1 MRERERGR
9 GRIEERREKEKERET
24 RSLLGELFY
33 IHAINVSAQTHT
45 LEHGEHL
52 LPLSSETR
60 QTVQKRQR
68 AAGEE
73 RNVSHFHRMVRE
85 KASPFFLFCYFVILF
100 FICGYTSGVS
110 DRRRMFL
117 PLSLSLSLCKCIQ
130 LVVYVAHC
138 PSDTIGQ

>member
-1 MRERERGR
+1 MHTGRHERER

-85 KASPFFLFCYFVILF
+85 KASPFFCFVIL
-100 FICGYTSGVS
+100 
-110 DRRRMFL
+110 
-117 PLSLSLSLCKCIQ
+117 
-130 LVVYVAHC
+130 
-138 PSDTIGQ
+138 